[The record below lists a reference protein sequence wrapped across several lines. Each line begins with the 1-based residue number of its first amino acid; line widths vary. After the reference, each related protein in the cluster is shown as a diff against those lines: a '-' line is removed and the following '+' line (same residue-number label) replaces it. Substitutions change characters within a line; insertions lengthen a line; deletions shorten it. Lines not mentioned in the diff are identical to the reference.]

1 MKKLHSFL
9 FGLMAVTFAS
19 AQVNVTFS
27 VDMSN
32 ETVAA
37 EGIHIAG
44 DFQGWNPSGTPLS
57 DQGGGIYAVTL
68 SLAAGA
74 YEFKFINGNDW
85 PQEELVPDACR
96 ANLSGNTN
104 RRIEVGMMD
113 ATYVVCFSNCAACGD
128 YAVLFRVDMSLQ
140 AEIAPQ
146 GVHVAGE
153 FNGWDAGA
161 NELFDADGDGVY
173 TGLYS
178 FDPAVLDN
186 GNLIFKYINGD
197 SFLFPNESISDE
209 CGTGTNRLLELTAAN
224 TVTPNYCFNQCG
236 TCVAPVP
243 VTFRVDMTN
252 EEVSPNG
259 VHIAGELNS
268 VGVWNPGVDE
278 MLNVGDNVYEITLNL
293 QPGEYEYKFV
303 NGNAWD
309 GADNDNESVPSACA
323 TNNNRVVTVV
333 EDELQTITYCY
344 NQCSSE
350 CSVNPDPADI
360 TFLVNAAD
368 IEVSEA
374 GLWLI
379 GNFTDPQWQGGATQ
393 MTDVDG
399 DGIYEATLNVSG
411 PAEFQYKF
419 TNGNPFPG
427 GVVDAT
433 VEESYDFSLGLCG
446 ASNGIGG
453 FNRIHVR
460 SGAVENLDVV
470 CYNSCVDCGQNVAE
484 GSASFGLNI
493 YPNPANTV
501 LNLSSKG
508 EQGLAEVVVYDMQGR
523 KVINTSLNLQ
533 GSSVE
538 QVNVQSLVDGM
549 YILSVQLNGRFA
561 TTTFIKG

>member
-1 MKKLHSFL
+1 M
-9 FGLMAVTFAS
+9 
-19 AQVNVTFS
+19 
-27 VDMSN
+27 
-32 ETVAA
+32 
-37 EGIHIAG
+37 
-44 DFQGWNPSGTPLS
+44 
-57 DQGGGIYAVTL
+57 
-68 SLAAGA
+68 
-74 YEFKFINGNDW
+74 
-85 PQEELVPDACR
+85 
-96 ANLSGNTN
+96 
-104 RRIEVGMMD
+104 
-113 ATYVVCFSNCAACGD
+113 
-128 YAVLFRVDMSLQ
+128 
-140 AEIAPQ
+140 
-146 GVHVAGE
+146 
-153 FNGWDAGA
+153 
-161 NELFDADGDGVY
+161 
-173 TGLYS
+173 
-178 FDPAVLDN
+178 
-186 GNLIFKYINGD
+186 
-197 SFLFPNESISDE
+197 
-209 CGTGTNRLLELTAAN
+209 
-224 TVTPNYCFNQCG
+224 
-236 TCVAPVP
+236 
-243 VTFRVDMTN
+243 
-252 EEVSPNG
+252 
-259 VHIAGELNS
+259 
-268 VGVWNPGVDE
+268 
-278 MLNVGDNVYEITLNL
+278 
-293 QPGEYEYKFV
+293 
-303 NGNAWD
+303 
-309 GADNDNESVPSACA
+309 
-323 TNNNRVVTVV
+323 VTVV

-360 TFLVNAAD
+360 TFFVNAAD
-368 IEVSEA
+368 IEVSET

-393 MTDVDG
+393 MTDADG

-460 SGAVENLDVV
+460 TGAVENLDVV
-470 CYNSCVDCGQNVAE
+470 CYNSCVDCGQNVTE
-484 GSASFGLNI
+484 GSASLGFNI

-533 GSSVE
+533 ESSVE

>member
-1 MKKLHSFL
+1 MKKLYTFL
-9 FGLMAVTFAS
+9 FGLLAVTFAS

-32 ETVAA
+32 EVVAA
-37 EGIHIAG
+37 EGVHIAG
-44 DFQGWNPSGTPLS
+44 DFQGWDPSGTPLTDDGS
-57 DQGGGIYAVTL
+57 GVYSVTL
-68 SLAAGA
+68 SLEPGA

-96 ANLSGNTN
+96 ANLTGNTN
-104 RRIEVGMMD
+104 RRIEVNMMD
-113 ATYVVCFSNCAACGD
+113 ATYAVCYNSCAACGS

-140 AEIAPQ
+140 EEVATQ

-161 NELFDADGDGVY
+161 NELFDTDGDLIY
-173 TGLYS
+173 TGLYT
-178 FDPAVLDN
+178 FDPSVLDN
-186 GNLIFKYINGD
+186 GNLVFKFINGD
-197 SFLFPNESISDE
+197 SFLFPNENISDE
-209 CGTGTNRLLELTAAN
+209 CGMGTNRVLELTSAN

-252 EEVSPNG
+252 ETVSPNG
-259 VHIAGELNS
+259 VHIAGELNT
-268 VGVWNPGVDE
+268 VGTWNPGVDE
-278 MLNVGDNVYEITLNL
+278 MVNIGDNVYEIVMNL

-309 GADNDNESVPSACA
+309 GADNDNETVPSACA
-323 TNNNRVVTVV
+323 TNNNRFVTVV
-333 EDELQTITYCY
+333 ADEPQSFTYCY
-344 NQCSSE
+344 NQCASE

-360 TFLVNAAD
+360 TFYVNAAD
-368 IEVSEA
+368 IDVAAS

-419 TNGNPFPG
+419 TNGDPFPG

-433 VEESYDFSLGLCG
+433 VEESYDFSIGLCG

-460 SGAVENLDVV
+460 TGTTEVLDVV

-484 GSASFGLNI
+484 ASGAFGFNI
-493 YPNPANTV
+493 YPNPAHTV
-501 LNLSSKG
+501 LHISS
-508 EQGLAEVVVYDMQGR
+508 EEAQGLAEVVVYDMQGR
-523 KVINTSLNLQ
+523 KVMNTSLNLLN
-533 GSSVE
+533 SSVQ
-538 QVNVQSLVDGM
+538 QVNVSELVDGM
-549 YILSVQLNGRFA
+549 YILSVQMNGRVA
-561 TTTFIKG
+561 TSTFVKG

>member
-1 MKKLHSFL
+1 MKKLYSFL

-57 DQGGGIYAVTL
+57 DQGGGVYAVTL

-85 PQEELVPDACR
+85 PQEEAVPDACR
-96 ANLSGNTN
+96 ANLTGNTN

-113 ATYVVCFSNCAACGD
+113 ATYAVCYSSCAACGE

-140 AEIAPQ
+140 DEIAPQ

-161 NELFDADGDGVY
+161 NELFDTDGDGVY
-173 TGLYS
+173 TGLYA
-178 FDPAVLDN
+178 FDPAALDN
-186 GNLIFKYINGD
+186 GNLIFKFINGD
-197 SFLFPNESISDE
+197 SFLFPNENISDE
-209 CGTGTNRLLELTAAN
+209 CGTGTNRLLELSSAN

-252 EEVSPNG
+252 EDVSPNG
-259 VHIAGELNS
+259 VHIAGELNT
-268 VGVWNPGVDE
+268 VGTWNPGVDV
-278 MLNVGDNVYEITLNL
+278 MVSIGDNVYEITLNL
-293 QPGEYEYKFV
+293 QPGEYEYKFI

-323 TNNNRVVTVV
+323 TNNNRVVTAIA
-333 EDELQTITYCY
+333 DEPQTITYCY
-344 NQCSSE
+344 NQCAAE

-360 TFLVNAAD
+360 TFLVNAGD
-368 IEVSEA
+368 IEVSES

-460 SGAVENLDVV
+460 SGAAESLDVV
-470 CYNSCVDCGQNVAE
+470 CYNSCVDCGQNVSEAT
-484 GSASFGLNI
+484 AVFGLNI

-523 KVINTSLNLQ
+523 KVINTSLNLL

-549 YILSVQLNGRFA
+549 YILSVQMNGKIA
-561 TTTFIKG
+561 TSTFIKG

>member
-1 MKKLHSFL
+1 MKKLYSFL
-9 FGLMAVTFAS
+9 LGLMAVSFAS

-27 VDMSN
+27 VDMNN

-37 EGIHIAG
+37 EGVHIAG
-44 DFQGWNPSGTPLS
+44 DFQGWSPNSTPLTDDGNGVYS
-57 DQGGGIYAVTL
+57 VTL
-68 SLAAGA
+68 SLEAGA

-85 PQEELVPDACR
+85 PQEEVVPDACR

-113 ATYVVCFSNCAACGD
+113 ATYEVCFSNCAACGE

-161 NELFDADGDGVY
+161 NELFDTDGDGVY
-173 TGLYS
+173 MGLYA

-252 EEVSPNG
+252 EDVSPNG
-259 VHIAGELNS
+259 VHIAGELNT

-278 MLNVGDNVYEITLNL
+278 MLNVGENVYEITLNL

-333 EDELQTITYCY
+333 ADEPQTITYCY

-350 CSVNPDPADI
+350 CSVNPDPAAI
-360 TFLVNAAD
+360 TFLVNTAD
-368 IEVSEA
+368 IAVSA
-374 GLWLI
+374 SGIWLI

-393 MTDVDG
+393 MTDTDG
-399 DGIYEATLNVSG
+399 DGIYEATLTVSG
-411 PAEFQYKF
+411 PAEFQYKY

-433 VEESYDFSLGLCG
+433 VEESYDFSIGLCG

-453 FNRIHVR
+453 FNRIYVR
-460 SGAVENLDVV
+460 SGQPETLGVA
-470 CYNSCVDCGQNVAE
+470 CYNSCVDCGQSISEPNM
-484 GSASFGLNI
+484 GFGLTV
-493 YPNPANTV
+493 YPNPASTQLNIASDGEQGVAEITLYDIQGRVV
-501 LNLSSKG
+501 LSTSTNLSS
-508 EQGLAEVVVYDMQGR
+508 
-523 KVINTSLNLQ
+523 TSA
-533 GSSVE
+533 E
-538 QVNVQSLVDGM
+538 QVNVQALVEGL
-549 YILSVQLNGRFA
+549 YIIAVRINSKVA
-561 TTTFIKG
+561 TTTFMKG

>member
-1 MKKLHSFL
+1 MKKLYSFL

-44 DFQGWNPSGTPLS
+44 DFQGWNSSGTPLS

-113 ATYVVCFSNCAACGD
+113 ATYAVCFSNCAACGD

-197 SFLFPNESISDE
+197 SF
-209 CGTGTNRLLELTAAN
+209 
-224 TVTPNYCFNQCG
+224 
-236 TCVAPVP
+236 
-243 VTFRVDMTN
+243 
-252 EEVSPNG
+252 
-259 VHIAGELNS
+259 
-268 VGVWNPGVDE
+268 
-278 MLNVGDNVYEITLNL
+278 
-293 QPGEYEYKFV
+293 
-303 NGNAWD
+303 
-309 GADNDNESVPSACA
+309 
-323 TNNNRVVTVV
+323 
-333 EDELQTITYCY
+333 
-344 NQCSSE
+344 
-350 CSVNPDPADI
+350 
-360 TFLVNAAD
+360 
-368 IEVSEA
+368 
-374 GLWLI
+374 
-379 GNFTDPQWQGGATQ
+379 
-393 MTDVDG
+393 
-399 DGIYEATLNVSG
+399 
-411 PAEFQYKF
+411 
-419 TNGNPFPG
+419 
-427 GVVDAT
+427 
-433 VEESYDFSLGLCG
+433 
-446 ASNGIGG
+446 
-453 FNRIHVR
+453 
-460 SGAVENLDVV
+460 
-470 CYNSCVDCGQNVAE
+470 
-484 GSASFGLNI
+484 
-493 YPNPANTV
+493 
-501 LNLSSKG
+501 
-508 EQGLAEVVVYDMQGR
+508 
-523 KVINTSLNLQ
+523 
-533 GSSVE
+533 
-538 QVNVQSLVDGM
+538 
-549 YILSVQLNGRFA
+549 
-561 TTTFIKG
+561 

>member
-1 MKKLHSFL
+1 MKKLYSFL

-57 DQGGGIYAVTL
+57 DQGGGVYAVTL

-85 PQEELVPDACR
+85 PQEEAVPDACR
-96 ANLSGNTN
+96 ANLTGNTN

-113 ATYVVCFSNCAACGD
+113 ATYAVCYSSCAACGE

-140 AEIAPQ
+140 DEIAPQ

-161 NELFDADGDGVY
+161 NELFDTDGDGVY
-173 TGLYS
+173 TGLYA

-186 GNLIFKYINGD
+186 GNLIFKFINGD
-197 SFLFPNESISDE
+197 SFLFPNENISDE
-209 CGTGTNRLLELTAAN
+209 CGTGTNRLLELSSAN

-252 EEVSPNG
+252 EDVSPNG
-259 VHIAGELNS
+259 VHIAGELNT
-268 VGVWNPGVDE
+268 VGTWNPGVDV
-278 MLNVGDNVYEITLNL
+278 MVSIGDNVYEITLNL
-293 QPGEYEYKFV
+293 QPGEYEYKFI

-323 TNNNRVVTVV
+323 TNNNRVVTAIA
-333 EDELQTITYCY
+333 DEPQTITYCY
-344 NQCSSE
+344 NQCAAE

-360 TFLVNAAD
+360 TFLVNAGD
-368 IEVSEA
+368 IEVSES

-460 SGAVENLDVV
+460 SGAAESLDVV
-470 CYNSCVDCGQNVAE
+470 CYNSCVDCGQNVSEAT
-484 GSASFGLNI
+484 AVFGLNI

-523 KVINTSLNLQ
+523 KVINTSLNLL

-549 YILSVQLNGRFA
+549 YILSVQMNGKIA
-561 TTTFIKG
+561 TSTFIKG

>member
-1 MKKLHSFL
+1 MKKLYTFL
-9 FGLMAVTFAS
+9 FGLLAVSFAS

-27 VDMSN
+27 VDMTN

-37 EGIHIAG
+37 EGVHIAG
-44 DFQGWNPSGTPLS
+44 DFQGWSPNSTPLTDDGNGVYS
-57 DQGGGIYAVTL
+57 VTL
-68 SLAAGA
+68 SLEAGA

-85 PQEELVPDACR
+85 PQEEAVPDACR
-96 ANLSGNTN
+96 ANLTGNTN

-113 ATYVVCFSNCAACGD
+113 ATYAVCFSSCAACGE

-140 AEIAPQ
+140 EEIAPQ

-173 TGLYS
+173 MGLYA

-209 CGTGTNRLLELTAAN
+209 CGTGTNRVLELTAAN

-236 TCVAPVP
+236 TCVSPVP

-252 EEVSPNG
+252 EDVSPNG
-259 VHIAGELNS
+259 VHIAGELNT
-268 VGVWNPGVDE
+268 VGTWNPGVDE
-278 MLNVGDNVYEITLNL
+278 MLPVGNNIYEITLNL

-333 EDELQTITYCY
+333 ADEPQTITYCY
-344 NQCSSE
+344 NQCASE
-350 CSVNPDPADI
+350 CSVNPEPAAI
-360 TFLVNAAD
+360 TFLVNTAD
-368 IEVSEA
+368 ITVSA
-374 GLWLI
+374 SGIWLI
-379 GNFTDPQWQGGATQ
+379 GNFTDPQWQAGATQ
-393 MTDVDG
+393 MTDTDG
-399 DGIYEATLNVSG
+399 DGIYEATLTVSG
-411 PAEFQYKF
+411 PAEFQYKY

-433 VEESYDFSLGLCG
+433 VEESYDFSIGLCG

-453 FNRIHVR
+453 FNRIYVR
-460 SGAVENLDVV
+460 SGQPETLGVT
-470 CYNSCVDCGQNVAE
+470 CYNSCVDCGQNISESSMA
-484 GSASFGLNI
+484 FGLTV
-493 YPNPANTV
+493 YPNPTNNQ
-501 LNLSSKG
+501 LNIASDG
-508 EQGLAEVVVYDMQGR
+508 EQGVAEITVYDMQGR
-523 KVINTSLNLQ
+523 AVLSTSINFVGTSA
-533 GSSVE
+533 E
-538 QVNVQSLVDGM
+538 QVNVQALVDGLYM
-549 YILSVQLNGRFA
+549 VAVRLNGKVA
-561 TTTFIKG
+561 TTTFVKG

>member
-1 MKKLHSFL
+1 MKKLYSFL
-9 FGLMAVTFAS
+9 FGLMAVTFAT

-57 DQGGGIYAVTL
+57 DQGGGVYAVTL

-85 PQEELVPDACR
+85 PQEEAVPDACR
-96 ANLSGNTN
+96 ANLTGNTN
-104 RRIEVGMMD
+104 RRVEVGMMD
-113 ATYVVCFSNCAACGD
+113 ATYAVCFSSCAACGD

-161 NELFDADGDGVY
+161 NELFDTDGDGVY
-173 TGLYS
+173 TGLYA
-178 FDPAVLDN
+178 FDPALLNN
-186 GNLIFKYINGD
+186 GNLIFKFINGD
-197 SFLFPNESISDE
+197 SFLFPNENISDE

-252 EEVSPNG
+252 EDVSPNG

-350 CSVNPDPADI
+350 CTVNPDPADI
-360 TFLVNAAD
+360 TFSVNAAD
-368 IEVSEA
+368 IEVSET

-379 GNFTDPQWQGGATQ
+379 GNFTNPQWQGGATQ

>member
-1 MKKLHSFL
+1 MKKLYSFL

-113 ATYVVCFSNCAACGD
+113 ATYAVCFSNCAACGD

-243 VTFRVDMTN
+243 VIFRVDMTN

-303 NGNAWD
+303 NGNAWE
-309 GADNDNESVPSACA
+309 GPDNDNESVPSACA

-360 TFLVNAAD
+360 TFFVNAAD
-368 IEVSEA
+368 IEVSET

-393 MTDVDG
+393 MTDADG

-460 SGAVENLDVV
+460 TGAVENLDVV
-470 CYNSCVDCGQNVAE
+470 CYNSCVDCGQNVTE
-484 GSASFGLNI
+484 GSASLGFNI

-533 GSSVE
+533 ESSVE